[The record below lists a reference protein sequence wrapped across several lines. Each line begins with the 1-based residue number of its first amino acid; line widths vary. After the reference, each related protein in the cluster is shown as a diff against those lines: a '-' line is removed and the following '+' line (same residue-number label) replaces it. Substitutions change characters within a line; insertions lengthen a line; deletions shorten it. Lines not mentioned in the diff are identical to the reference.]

1 MKKFTKA
8 FGFFVSWVASV
19 VLIVSAIVLPP
30 YRVYSQFVTMKQIH
44 VIIAKNIKPLVW
56 LEKQAKEWLKL

>member
-30 YRVYSQFVTMKQIH
+30 YMVYSQFVTMKQIH